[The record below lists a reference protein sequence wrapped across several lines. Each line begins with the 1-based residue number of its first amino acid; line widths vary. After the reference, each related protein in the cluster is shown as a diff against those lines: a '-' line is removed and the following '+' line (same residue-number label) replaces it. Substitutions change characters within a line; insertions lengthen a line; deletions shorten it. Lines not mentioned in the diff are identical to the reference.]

1 MNLSRSFT
9 ELPPLSLYVHI
20 PWCIKKCPYCDFNS
34 HEKKGDLPE
43 DLYVDALLEDLAS
56 EMPSV
61 WGRTISTVFIGGGTP
76 SLFSAQALD
85 KLLSGIRALTGL
97 TPTAEVTLE
106 ANPGTFEQQR
116 FKDYRSLGIN
126 RLSIGVQ
133 SFNAQAL
140 TALGRVHSSEE
151 ALRAVDIAHTAG
163 FEQIN
168 LDIMFGL
175 PGQSLDAAIADV
187 QQAIELSTTHLSCYE
202 LTLEPNTLF
211 ARFPPA
217 VPDDDMRATMQQSI
231 IDVLSDAG
239 FERYEISAYAR
250 QTDPYATAAGGEAVS
265 RSKHRSQHN
274 LNYWLFGDYIGIGA
288 GAHGKIS
295 SSAES
300 TITRRWKHKHPT
312 RYLNSS
318 SSDERLGDQNIIP
331 IEETALEFMMNAL
344 RLTEGFAL
352 PLFELNTG
360 VSLMHWQHTIAL
372 ATDRGLLQQNGLNL
386 QATPTGI
393 NWLNNVLELFLPD
406 DQLSPAQHP
415 TGQRPSPKPELP
427 GESSAKRYPIIPLN
441 LKRE

>member
-1 MNLSRSFT
+1 MNLCRSFT

-20 PWCIKKCPYCDFNS
+20 PWCIRKCPYCDFNS
-34 HEKKGDLPE
+34 HEKKSDLPE
-43 DLYVDALLEDLAS
+43 EQYVDALLEDLAS

-85 KLLSGIRALTGL
+85 KLMSGIRALTGL
-97 TPTAEVTLE
+97 SPSAEVTLE

-140 TALGRVHSSEE
+140 SALGRVHSSQE
-151 ALRAVDIAHTAG
+151 AIRAVDIAHKAG

-175 PGQSLDAAIADV
+175 PDQSLAAALSDI
-187 QQAIELSTTHLSCYE
+187 QQAVELSTTHLSCYE

-217 VPDDDMRATMQQSI
+217 VPDEDVRATMQQSI
-231 IDVLSDAG
+231 IDVLSGAG

-250 QTDPYATAAGGEAVS
+250 QTAPYSTSSNGDPVPG
-265 RSKHRSQHN
+265 SKHRSQHN
-274 LNYWLFGDYIGIGA
+274 LNYWQFGDYIGIGA

-295 SSAES
+295 SAAEG
-300 TITRRWKHKHPT
+300 TITRRWKQKHPN

-318 SSDERLGDQNIIP
+318 SSDERLGDQKIIP

-344 RLTEGFAL
+344 RLTQGFAL

-360 VSLMHWQHTIAL
+360 VSLMHWQHTIEQAR
-372 ATDRGLLQQNGLNL
+372 DRGLLQQNGLNL
-386 QATPTGI
+386 QATPMGI
-393 NWLNNVLELFLPD
+393 NWLNDVLELFLPD
-406 DQLSPAQHP
+406 DQPKTGHNLSSK
-415 TGQRPSPKPELP
+415 TELP
-427 GESSAKRYPIIPLN
+427 GESSARRYPIIPLN
-441 LKRE
+441 LKKD